1 MINRFI
7 SLALRPLMLYAVF
20 SGRSGRVE
28 FWTFIVMTPVLI
40 KLVSIVTLTGSYL
53 IGYEHEYQLR
63 FHSHFKDGTSL
74 VIHSPEPTS
83 RAFEGENK
91 KEPAPNEWRNA
102 GDPYHFK
109 FSDIVLEVH
118 RHDEITGYHLHV
130 GVSDRVTLA
139 NDHVPNSRFTIYT
152 MLEDESPQ
160 ERIKNQTVTLVWLL
174 LIIPLLAVG
183 ARRLHDTGKS
193 GRWLLLGLVP
203 VAGWLV
209 LAIFFALEGDKHPN
223 RYGKADTP

>member
-1 MINRFI
+1 M
-7 SLALRPLMLYAVF
+7 
-20 SGRSGRVE
+20 
-28 FWTFIVMTPVLI
+28 
-40 KLVSIVTLTGSYL
+40 

-63 FHSHFKDGTSL
+63 FHSHFNDGTSL

-83 RAFEGENK
+83 RTFEGENN

-130 GVSDRVTLA
+130 GVSDRVNLA
-139 NDHVPNSRFTIYT
+139 NDHDPHGRFTIYT
-152 MLEDESPQ
+152 MLKDESPQ

-183 ARRLHDTGKS
+183 GRRLHDTGKS
-193 GRWLLLGLVP
+193 GWWLLLGLVP
-203 VAGWLV
+203 VAG
-209 LAIFFALEGDKHPN
+209 
-223 RYGKADTP
+223 

>member
-1 MINRFI
+1 MSSIRQ
-7 SLALRPLMLYAVF
+7 SQPVEHLRA
-20 SGRSGRVE
+20 R
-28 FWTFIVMTPVLI
+28 I
-40 KLVSIVTLTGSYL
+40 KG
-53 IGYEHEYQLR
+53 
-63 FHSHFKDGTSL
+63 
-74 VIHSPEPTS
+74 
-83 RAFEGENK
+83 
-91 KEPAPNEWRNA
+91 PAPNKWRNA

-130 GVSDRVTLA
+130 GVSDRVNLA
-139 NDHVPNSRFTIYT
+139 NDHDPHGRFTIYT
-152 MLEDESPQ
+152 MLKDESPQ

-183 ARRLHDTGKS
+183 ARRLRDTGKS
-193 GRWLLLGLVP
+193 GWWLLLGLVP

-223 RYGKADTP
+223 RYGEADTPDH